1 MASTA
6 ALVSLRLMSHP
17 APLDPAV
24 PARWTADRYLRLVD
38 EGVLGPEDRVE
49 LLEGVIVAMAPQNE
63 PHAAGVRR
71 VGQALFRAV
80 GDRAVVQVQLAL
92 ISGRHSVPE
101 PDAAVLPGTVADYD
115 RAHPRTALLVVGV
128 ADTSLKQDR
137 LTKRA
142 IYAAAGVPEYWIVN
156 LRDECVEIRRR
167 PEPEARRYAST
178 AIARRGERIELT
190 ALPGVTVAVDDLMP
204 SPAT

>member
-1 MASTA
+1 MT
-6 ALVSLRLMSHP
+6 HP

-80 GDRAVVQVQLAL
+80 GDRAGGQGQLAL
-92 ISGRHSVPE
+92 IAGRHPVPE
-101 PDAAVLPGTVADYD
+101 AAAAVLPV
-115 RAHPRTALLVVGV
+115 PTA
-128 ADTSLKQDR
+128 A
-137 LTKRA
+137 
-142 IYAAAGVPEYWIVN
+142 
-156 LRDECVEIRRR
+156 
-167 PEPEARRYAST
+167 
-178 AIARRGERIELT
+178 
-190 ALPGVTVAVDDLMP
+190 
-204 SPAT
+204 

>member
-1 MASTA
+1 MT
-6 ALVSLRLMSHP
+6 HP

-38 EGVLGPEDRVE
+38 EGVFVLDDCVE
-49 LLEGVIVAMAPQNE
+49 LLDGVVVTMAPQNE

-80 GDRAVVQVQLAL
+80 GDRAVVQVRLAL

-115 RAHPRTALLVVGV
+115 REHPRTALLVVEV
-128 ADTSLKQDR
+128 ADTSLKQDC

-142 IYAAAGVPEYWIVN
+142 IYATAGVPEYWIVN
-156 LRDECVEIRRR
+156 LRGDCVEIRRQ
-167 PEPEARRYAST
+167 PEPEPRRYANT
-178 AIARRGERIELT
+178 AIARRGERIELA
-190 ALPGVTVAVDDLMP
+190 ALRGVTVAVDDLMP